1 MKSTPGMMTM
11 QDHFNTLKE
20 QGIISKEIKLWKK
33 SVLFVKKSLNQI
45 LVIKYIVVSIVEKYI
60 TKKYIIISQK
70 EFLI

>member
-1 MKSTPGMMTM
+1 MKKFCPVC
-11 QDHFNTLKE
+11 
-20 QGIISKEIKLWKK
+20 KK
-33 SVLFVKKSLNQI
+33 FLNQI